1 MPTPPTHDA
10 FDEWQ
15 AQRANT
21 TRYLKRGQM
30 ESLFRALNISK
41 HKLDDIFPNEHPA
54 KKHLPRVAHALYIRR
69 VVLQTLGVGD

>member
-1 MPTPPTHDA
+1 
-10 FDEWQ
+10 
-15 AQRANT
+15 
-21 TRYLKRGQM
+21 M